1 MDCGCRQGEVQT
13 TDRLDS
19 FRHDLLERP
28 RPIFLLADLNG
39 HMVDSVSHAGV
50 VGAQLPGLHRIRG
63 AHALTWDVF
72 FREKDQS

>member
-1 MDCGCRQGEVQT
+1 
-13 TDRLDS
+13 
-19 FRHDLLERP
+19 
-28 RPIFLLADLNG
+28 
-39 HMVDSVSHAGV
+39 MVDSVSHAGV